1 MASVSMGNGKA
12 VLALLAIVTVIAAC
26 LLQPS
31 LAAASVSVP
40 MRIVTQMVIHSRLL
54 SFASRRCVNFTA
66 MPASVRT
73 QVEVLWHQRSDAG
86 SAECRAIRIFQDSH
100 CKGQMLDV
108 FAMGRKSAKYISG
121 AAKSALCIIAQ
132 FVALH
137 SARVGGCLI
146 SAFPF
151 PPFALRCAAD
161 DICQYVRC
169 PANSIAC
176 SPTTDDRL
184 AVTCQC
190 FKGYTAVSNTCQR
203 SAHLPSL
210 SLPVLQNPRA
220 SLQAAL
226 PTPSVANAPE
236 ATKWSACASRA
247 TVHSV
252 ASASPQQNSTPPQ
265 HLPMTFQK
273 L

>member
-121 AAKSALCIIAQ
+121 AAKSALCII
-132 FVALH
+132 
-137 SARVGGCLI
+137 
-146 SAFPF
+146 
-151 PPFALRCAAD
+151 D
-161 DICQYVRC
+161 DICQYVRL
-169 PANSIAC
+169 P
-176 SPTTDDRL
+176 
-184 AVTCQC
+184 CQLHRMQP
-190 FKGYTAVSNTCQR
+190 NHRR
-203 SAHLPSL
+203 SLGSDV
-210 SLPVLQNPRA
+210 PVLQR
-220 SLQAAL
+220 LH
-226 PTPSVANAPE
+226 
-236 ATKWSACASRA
+236 CC
-247 TVHSV
+247 
-252 ASASPQQNSTPPQ
+252 QQHMPA
-265 HLPMTFQK
+265 FR
-273 L
+273 

>member
-132 FVALH
+132 SGWVPHL
-137 SARVGGCLI
+137 CL
-146 SAFPF
+146 PF

-184 AVTCQC
+184 AGDV
-190 FKGYTAVSNTCQR
+190 
-203 SAHLPSL
+203 
-210 SLPVLQNPRA
+210 PVLQR
-220 SLQAAL
+220 LH
-226 PTPSVANAPE
+226 
-236 ATKWSACASRA
+236 CC
-247 TVHSV
+247 
-252 ASASPQQNSTPPQ
+252 QQHMPA
-265 HLPMTFQK
+265 FR
-273 L
+273 

>member
-121 AAKSALCIIAQ
+121 AAKSALCII
-132 FVALH
+132 
-137 SARVGGCLI
+137 
-146 SAFPF
+146 
-151 PPFALRCAAD
+151 D

-236 ATKWSACASRA
+236 AMKWSACASRA

-252 ASASPQQNSTPPQ
+252 ASASPQQNSTPPE